1 MCTCIVLAKFT
12 INQDCLFFSIF
23 CLQADKEFARQRKNE
38 TREKRA
44 QRKKKRKGPSK
55 KNEEKMS

>member
-1 MCTCIVLAKFT
+1 VLAKFT

>member
-1 MCTCIVLAKFT
+1 MDRHVPSF
-12 INQDCLFFSIF
+12 INVWTKQSELRLCGNG
-23 CLQADKEFARQRKNE
+23 KYRVRQRKNE